1 MTTNPRDPERLAA
14 EEPPPPAGATPPPP
28 APPDKLRQRIASEAA
43 RALAG
48 GSDAR
53 RAVFRAARRVAR
65 AWVPPERLP
74 EQQEVRSALAR
85 LPDTPLPTSSP
96 RVAGDRIVG
105 DRFDALATLVAP
117 LATVRRNPATHPE
130 GDALEHSL
138 QVFAFVHAERP
149 FDEELL
155 TAALVH
161 DVGLAID
168 RTDPVAAALAAVGDL
183 ITPRT
188 RWLVESL
195 PAAAAYGDL
204 PVTNARRSTL
214 GHRARQRLAAHP
226 DFEDVLL
233 LAEAD
238 RRGRIRGGVAPS
250 LDEALA
256 ILRSLD
262 ASDKTDASNETE
274 PGAVSA
280 ADAVHEADILRED
293 HDRDAE

>member
-1 MTTNPRDPERLAA
+1 MTHEPENPERQAA
-14 EEPPPPAGATPPPP
+14 DEPPAPRPA
-28 APPDKLRQRIASEAA
+28 APPDKLRRRIAAEAA
-43 RALAG
+43 RGMAG

-65 AWVPPERLP
+65 GWVPADRLP
-74 EQQEVRSALAR
+74 EPQEVRSELSR
-85 LPDTPLPTSSP
+85 LPDTPLPSRSRP
-96 RVAGDRIVG
+96 VVG

-138 QVFAFVHAERP
+138 QVFALVHAERP

-168 RTDPVAAALAAVGDL
+168 RTNPVAAGLAAVGDL
-183 ITPRT
+183 VTPRT

-195 PAAAAYGDL
+195 PAAVAYAER
-204 PVTNARRSTL
+204 PVSNGRRSTL
-214 GHRARQRLAAHP
+214 GHRARQRLATHP

-238 RRGRIRGGVAPS
+238 RRGRVRGGVAPS
-250 LDEALA
+250 LDEAVA
-256 ILRSLD
+256 ILRALD
-262 ASDKTDASNETE
+262 TTNEAE
-274 PGAVSA
+274 G
-280 ADAVHEADILRED
+280 VHED
-293 HDRDAE
+293 HDRDPE